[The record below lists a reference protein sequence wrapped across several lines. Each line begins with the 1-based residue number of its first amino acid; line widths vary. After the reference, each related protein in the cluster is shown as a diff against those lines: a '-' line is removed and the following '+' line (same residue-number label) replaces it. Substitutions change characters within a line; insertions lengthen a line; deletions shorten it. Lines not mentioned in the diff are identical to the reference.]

1 MNSRRTRMDI
11 VFDMLRAIQNKGG
24 KIKPTHLMYKAN
36 LSHSLMNSY
45 LGELVEKGLVIGE
58 TEKTGKMLALTDK
71 GYDFINQFKKMKEF
85 EKAFGL

>member
-1 MNSRRTRMDI
+1 MSVRRTRMDI
-11 VFDMLRAIQNKGG
+11 VYDMLRAIQNKGG

-45 LGELVEKGLVIGE
+45 LEELSSKGFVSELSDNGN
-58 TEKTGKMLALTDK
+58 KMLALTDK
-71 GYDFINQFKKMKEF
+71 GFEFINQFKKMKEF